1 MENLEI
7 ILSDFNKRSIDKLI
21 YDELKLTTLKLKS
34 SHFYDN
40 ILEKDLDFSQVK
52 KMEEILTP
60 IGTGNVCLEE
70 LQLGISLKNV
80 VIVFSF
86 DEQDGDIVFNFP
98 ENEILKDERN
108 DNKLRL
114 KKLVHYLVNLK
125 KEYDIQKVTI
135 GYEPATD
142 EDTLL
147 IEINDKVKNYDKK
160 IEGIFS

>member
-7 ILSDFNKRSIDKLI
+7 ILRDFNKRSIDKLI
-21 YDELKLTTLKLKS
+21 YDELKLNILKIKS

-60 IGTGNVCLEE
+60 KGTGNVCLEE

-108 DNKLRL
+108 
-114 KKLVHYLVNLK
+114 
-125 KEYDIQKVTI
+125 
-135 GYEPATD
+135 
-142 EDTLL
+142 
-147 IEINDKVKNYDKK
+147 
-160 IEGIFS
+160 